1 MSSYKSVWPS
11 RLSRLLFHLIEPR
24 NKIDQGMFMAALTLA
39 ILPIIGLL
47 SGTAISMGLHG
58 VNYQEASLQ
67 DNPSQYWFL
76 IKLELAIVFSML
88 FLSKFRFPLIESTYQ
103 GILNFKEGHR
113 IVFFIIF
120 YLAIPIAVVACILL
134 LLTLFG

>member
-1 MSSYKSVWPS
+1 MSRDTSLWPS
-11 RLSRLLFHLIEPR
+11 RLSRLLFKVIEPR
-24 NKIDQGMFMAALTLA
+24 NKIEQGMFMAALTLA
-39 ILPIIGLL
+39 ILPIIGLV

-58 VNYQEASLQ
+58 VNYQEATLQ

-76 IKLELAIVFSML
+76 IKIELAVVFSML
-88 FLSKFRFPLIESTYQ
+88 FLSKFRFPLIESAYQ
-103 GILNFKEGHR
+103 GVLNFKEGHK

-120 YLAIPIAVVACILL
+120 YLAIPIVVVACILL